1 MWSSK
6 LYLSVIWININK
18 LGRDNKRDYIIQ
30 YEHSAVKQ
38 KD

>member
-6 LYLSVIWININK
+6 LHLSVIWININK

-30 YEHSAVKQ
+30 YGHSAVKQ